1 MPLLIS
7 VLSSKD
13 MAHARL
19 GTHGFS
25 NPFPLFVSWR
35 KVDFPYCISCS
46 AIVQHTVKRFVNK
59 AIFPRI
65 SLTGFLSLFPWVNIA
80 GVHLTTRRPCW
91 MTRPG
96 TKAFPDAGSLTPF
109 TNTFYE
115 NQMDFVN

>member
-35 KVDFPYCISCS
+35 KVDFPYCISCRCHS
-46 AIVQHTVKRFVNK
+46 ATYRKEIRQQGN
-59 AIFPRI
+59 I
-65 SLTGFLSLFPWVNIA
+65 SLDISHWFFELIPLGQHCWRASDDTAAMLDDE
-80 GVHLTTRRPCW
+80 TRY
-91 MTRPG
+91 
-96 TKAFPDAGSLTPF
+96 KS
-109 TNTFYE
+109 
-115 NQMDFVN
+115 VS